1 MTPVEVL
8 TALRRMPQAK
18 IEPPQPTWTEGPV
31 RRAAAVLI
39 PLVDRREDSMTVI
52 FGQRSSTLVHHA
64 GEVSFPGGRIEA
76 GEDEATAALR
86 EAREEIGL
94 DSARVKVLCRLDTQR
109 AGSGYSIAPLVGL
122 VTPPAA
128 LHPDGVEIVEAFEVP
143 LGFLLDPGNHRR
155 ASMVWRG
162 ERRWY
167 SLFEYGSR
175 TIWGATA
182 TIVVNLVEVLRG
194 ER

>member
-1 MTPVEVL
+1 MTPDEVL
-8 TALRRMPQAK
+8 SALCNMPRAQR
-18 IEPPQPTWTEGPV
+18 EPPQPAWAEGPV
-31 RRAAAVLI
+31 QRKAAVLV
-39 PLVDRREDSMTVI
+39 PLIDRREGAMAVV
-52 FGQRSSTLVHHA
+52 FGQRSPTLARHP
-64 GEVSFPGGRIEA
+64 GEVSFPGGRIEDD
-76 GEDEATAALR
+76 EDEATAALR

-94 DSARVKVLCRLDTQR
+94 ESSRVQLLCRLDTQR

-122 VTPPAA
+122 VTPPVA
-128 LHPDGVEIVEAFEVP
+128 LQPDGVEIVDAFEVP
-143 LGFLLDPGNHRR
+143 LAFLLDPANHRR
-155 ASMVWRG
+155 ARMVWRG

-167 SLFEYGSR
+167 SLFEYDSR